1 MKSKFIFSAIIAL
14 FAVMIIASCSK
25 PVDYDQK
32 EIDAINKVLARYP
45 DSSFK
50 LISANGGYYNVFRYV
65 YEEGDSTIL
74 DWEKDTIEMIY
85 TGTSLQQ
92 NLVFAKDQTLKAPIN
107 GLIPGMKLGLHHLR
121 RKSSCLLIIPYLS
134 AYGIYGS
141 GNIDPYSTL
150 LFDVKVK

>member
-1 MKSKFIFSAIIAL
+1 
-14 FAVMIIASCSK
+14 MIIASCSK

-32 EIDAINKVLARYP
+32 EIDAINKVLAKYP
-45 DSSFK
+45 DSSFR
-50 LISANGGYYNVFRYV
+50 LISANDGYFNVFRYV

-74 DWEKDTIEMIY
+74 DWEKDSVEITY

-92 NLVFAKDQTLKAPIN
+92 NLVFAKDQTFKAPIK
-107 GLIPGMKLGLHHLR
+107 GLIPGFRLGLHHLR
-121 RKSSCLLIIPYLS
+121 RKSACVLIIPYLS

-141 GNIDPYSTL
+141 GNIEPYSTL